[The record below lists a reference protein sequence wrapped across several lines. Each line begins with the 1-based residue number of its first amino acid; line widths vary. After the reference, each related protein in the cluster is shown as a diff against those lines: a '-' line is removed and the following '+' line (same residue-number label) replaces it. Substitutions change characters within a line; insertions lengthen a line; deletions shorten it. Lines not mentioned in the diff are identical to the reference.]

1 MIPEGLLLSDGS
13 LLWTAR
19 DDMRLLLANLG
30 DATLRGKL
38 EVSTLFCY
46 SGVWRDFS

>member
-1 MIPEGLLLSDGS
+1 MISEGFLLGDRS

-30 DATLRGKL
+30 DATRKA
-38 EVSTLFCY
+38 
-46 SGVWRDFS
+46 